1 MSEQNAPLGTQV
13 EAQALCAGW
22 RDKGAEMSVLLEILQ
37 EMHDDVDFS
46 THETLI
52 DDSVIDSFDIITL
65 IAEIDDRIGVT
76 IPAEELV
83 PENFNSYA
91 AINALIDRLKDED

>member
-1 MSEQNAPLGTQV
+1 MVISL
-13 EAQALCAGW
+13 
-22 RDKGAEMSVLLEILQ
+22 SVLLEILQ
-37 EMHDDVDFS
+37 EIHDDIDFAS
-46 THETLI
+46 HDRLI
-52 DDSVIDSFDIITL
+52 DDKVIDSFDIITL

-91 AINALIDRLKDED
+91 AISALIRRLEDDD

>member
-1 MSEQNAPLGTQV
+1 MSI
-13 EAQALCAGW
+13 
-22 RDKGAEMSVLLEILQ
+22 LLEILR

-52 DDSVIDSFDIITL
+52 DDKVIDSFDIITL

-76 IPAEELV
+76 IPAEELI

-91 AINALIDRLKDED
+91 AINALITRLEDED

>member
-1 MSEQNAPLGTQV
+1 MSI
-13 EAQALCAGW
+13 
-22 RDKGAEMSVLLEILQ
+22 LLEILQ
-37 EMHDDVDFS
+37 EMHDDVDFE
-46 THETLI
+46 THTTLI

-76 IPAEELV
+76 IPADELI

-91 AINALIDRLKDED
+91 AISALIERLEDDD

>member
-1 MSEQNAPLGTQV
+1 
-13 EAQALCAGW
+13 
-22 RDKGAEMSVLLEILQ
+22 MSVLLEILQ
-37 EMHDDVDFS
+37 EMHDDIDFE
-46 THETLI
+46 THMTLI
-52 DDSVIDSFDIITL
+52 DDNVIDSFDIITL

-91 AINALIDRLKDED
+91 AISALVRRLEDDD

>member
-1 MSEQNAPLGTQV
+1 
-13 EAQALCAGW
+13 
-22 RDKGAEMSVLLEILQ
+22 MSVLLKILQ

-46 THETLI
+46 SHERLI
-52 DDSVIDSFDIITL
+52 DDKVIDSFDIITL
-65 IAEIDDRIGVT
+65 IAEIDDRLGVT

-91 AINALIDRLKDED
+91 AISALIRRLEDDD